1 MFGTSFLTPGFIKLI
16 FFDLLGHETLMDV
29 KLLIWLM
36 ALDGQSIACE
46 ILSAFCNPIA
56 TIFLHRFVGQ
66 FGPPTI
72 GLTVKSLG
80 S

>member
-1 MFGTSFLTPGFIKLI
+1 
-16 FFDLLGHETLMDV
+16 MDV

-36 ALDGQSIACE
+36 ALHGQSIACE

-56 TIFLHRFVGQ
+56 TIFLLHSFVGQ

>member
-1 MFGTSFLTPGFIKLI
+1 
-16 FFDLLGHETLMDV
+16 MDV

-56 TIFLHRFVGQ
+56 TIFLLHSFVGQ